1 MPAEAA
7 VTQAQLDYLKQEN
20 ELLREEVTVLTRRL
34 YGTKREI
41 LTDGQLDLF
50 EKNKAF
56 TAPKPTEPKAAG
68 KKPAKRKKRKGR
80 KAAQLANLPEVPVHH
95 ELTDAERQCPNCTAE
110 MREIG
115 FTVTSREPVRIP
127 AHVEVHVH
135 YQHAYECRQCSDQLD
150 HSVIKKAP
158 LPRPFITNSFAS
170 PSVLTQTM
178 IEKFRKKVPV
188 YRQEKDWEDVG
199 LPLTRQQITN

>member
-20 ELLREEVTVLTRRL
+20 ELLREQVAFLMRRL
-34 YGTKREI
+34 YGAKRES

-56 TAPKPTEPKAAG
+56 TAPEPTEPEAAG

-80 KAAQLANLPEVPVHH
+80 KAAQLANFPEVPVHH

-115 FTVTSREPVRIP
+115 VTVTSREPVRIP